1 MEKGGIEIEHSLVT
15 INRLQATMINPN
27 PGFIV
32 TAAIDICQF
41 EDH

>member
-27 PGFIV
+27 PGLVI
-32 TAAIDICQF
+32 TAAIDICEF